1 MECLNK
7 KLDQIFNNLTFIT
20 PWLLRLGLGVSFIF
34 HGYGKF
40 PLPPQKLID
49 YFGFSE
55 TLASF
60 VAIAELTAGVLLIL
74 GGFIKNHLGE
84 LVTRFG
90 AILIVIIM
98 IVALGLAHRDWFITP
113 KLFKSIDVKI
123 IYLGVFW
130 FAMFWIIIGGA
141 FKFYYMNY
149 ENFSAASIYGS
160 ITLIGGH
167 VVVIAGAKIGAL
179 FHVK

>member
-7 KLDQIFNNLTFIT
+7 KLDQIFNNFTFIT

-60 VAIAELTAGVLLIL
+60 VAISELTAGVLLIL
-74 GGFIKNHLGE
+74 GGFIKSHLGS
-84 LVTRFG
+84 LITRFG
-90 AILIVIIM
+90 ATLIVIIM
-98 IVALGLAHRDWFITP
+98 TVALGLAHRDWFITP
-113 KLFKSIDVKI
+113 KLFMSEQIFLLVVGL
-123 IYLGVFW
+123 YF
-130 FAMFWIIIGGA
+130 
-141 FKFYYMNY
+141 
-149 ENFSAASIYGS
+149 
-160 ITLIGGH
+160 LIRGN
-167 VVVIAGAKIGAL
+167 K
-179 FHVK
+179 

>member
-20 PWLLRLGLGVSFIF
+20 PWLLRLSLGVSFIF

-60 VAIAELTAGVLLIL
+60 VAISELTAGILLIL
-74 GGFIKNHLGE
+74 GGFIKSHLGE

-90 AILIVIIM
+90 SMLIVIIM

-113 KLFKSIDVKI
+113 KLFMSEQIF
-123 IYLGVFW
+123 LL
-130 FAMFWIIIGGA
+130 IIGLY
-141 FKFYYMNY
+141 F
-149 ENFSAASIYGS
+149 
-160 ITLIGGH
+160 LIRGN
-167 VVVIAGAKIGAL
+167 K
-179 FHVK
+179 